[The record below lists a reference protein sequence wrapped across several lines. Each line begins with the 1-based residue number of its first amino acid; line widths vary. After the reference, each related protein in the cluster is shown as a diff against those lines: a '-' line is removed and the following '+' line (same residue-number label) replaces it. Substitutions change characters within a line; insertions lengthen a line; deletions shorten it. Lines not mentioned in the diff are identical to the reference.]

1 MTSSDCLCISKEVKK
16 SLSAKLCG
24 ETAPLSGPNETGS
37 DRNHGFYTWKNWS
50 ERRFVSPCSV
60 WFVCLSCSRS
70 CVSAA
75 VSGTAGCSSLSS
87 FYRRA
92 AAALGSHLLNFKPGP
107 KVPPTLSLKFTASEH
122 QRANC
127 CLELQDV
134 WGVLF
139 FFFLFKVLESS
150 QMDSAR
156 QTVLSVHQR
165 IVDNG
170 GMMLIIFPH
179 VCYAFIAFSFCIPV
193 SRVVVGQIF
202 SVKGNLVLVCW
213 MSGKMQMC
221 SRARLHSDCSVVFA
235 TWLSEWAW
243 HFLSCY
249 CLVTII
255 FVIGRGAAGIQ
266 AHSPRMFMEKTSFLA
281 ACS

>member
-1 MTSSDCLCISKEVKK
+1 MGKQRPLVGRMKQEVIEITVSTHGKPGAKDALCHRAVFG
-16 SLSAKLCG
+16 LFAWAAADPALARLFLARLV
-24 ETAPLSGPNETGS
+24 AP
-37 DRNHGFYTWKNWS
+37 
-50 ERRFVSPCSV
+50 
-60 WFVCLSCSRS
+60 VCLHFIAGLQLHLAHIYWTLSPVQRFPHAVTEVY
-70 CVSAA
+70 CVWASAGKLL
-75 VSGTAGCSSLSS
+75 SWTAGRLRG
-87 FYRRA
+87 FI
-92 AAALGSHLLNFKPGP
+92 LL
-107 KVPPTLSLKFTASEH
+107 L
-122 QRANC
+122 
-127 CLELQDV
+127 
-134 WGVLF
+134 
-139 FFFLFKVLESS
+139 FLFKVLESS

-213 MSGKMQMC
+213 MSGKLQMC
-221 SRARLHSDCSVVFA
+221 SRARLHNDCSVVFA
-235 TWLSEWAW
+235 TWLSEWVW

-255 FVIGRGAAGIQ
+255 FVIGIEEQQ
-266 AHSPRMFMEKTSFLA
+266 ASKLTHQECLWRKLVA
-281 ACS
+281 

>member
-1 MTSSDCLCISKEVKK
+1 MKQEVIEITVSTHGKTGAKDALCHRAVFGLFAWAAADPALARLFLARLVAPVCLHFIAGLQLHLAHIYWTLSPVQRFPPRCHWSLLRLSISGQIAVLNCRTFE
-16 SLSAKLCG
+16 
-24 ETAPLSGPNETGS
+24 
-37 DRNHGFYTWKNWS
+37 GFYS
-50 ERRFVSPCSV
+50 
-60 WFVCLSCSRS
+60 
-70 CVSAA
+70 
-75 VSGTAGCSSLSS
+75 SS
-87 FYRRA
+87 F
-92 AAALGSHLLNFKPGP
+92 
-107 KVPPTLSLKFTASEH
+107 
-122 QRANC
+122 
-127 CLELQDV
+127 CL
-134 WGVLF
+134 
-139 FFFLFKVLESS
+139 VLESS

-255 FVIGRGAAGIQ
+255 FVIGIEEQQ
-266 AHSPRMFMEKTSFLA
+266 ASKLTHQECLWRKLVA
-281 ACS
+281 

>member
-1 MTSSDCLCISKEVKK
+1 MKWPRLTVCISKEVKK
-16 SLSAKLCG
+16 SLSAKPCR

-92 AAALGSHLLNFKPGP
+92 AAALGSHLLNFKPSP
-107 KVPPTLSLKFTASEH
+107 KVPPRCHWSLLRLSISGQIAVL
-122 QRANC
+122 NC
-127 CLELQDV
+127 RTFE
-134 WGVLF
+134 GFLF

-255 FVIGRGAAGIQ
+255 FVIGIEEQQ
-266 AHSPRMFMEKTSFLA
+266 ASKLTHQECLWRKLVA
-281 ACS
+281 